1 MKLTAQQHLE
11 IRQHLLGLSLT
22 EDMLDE
28 LYDHLLT
35 SLEQQPASAK
45 FNMADVRE
53 LLDTEFHELIN
64 TPEEKKKYRLF
75 NRVTGFVIFGIA
87 LLTYWLT
94 MEPTASFYDC
104 GEFIATANKL
114 QVGHQPGAP
123 LFLMIGK
130 MFSLL
135 AMGNPAK
142 IAYWINF
149 SAVLAS
155 AATIMFLFWTIT
167 ALAAKVYSKEKIG
180 SKTFSILAAGAIGA
194 LAYTFSDTFW
204 FSAVESEV
212 YALSSLFTA
221 VTFWAIL
228 RWESETNNRWLVFIS
243 FIVGL
248 SIGVHLL
255 SLLTIPAVTLVYYF
269 KKAEKPGVL
278 GTIKAFFIGCLIVG
292 IVQFVLIQYFVL
304 FAAEADLLF
313 VNNLG
318 LFFGSGAIS
327 FVLLFAVIL
336 YGAINYS
343 IRHQKYN
350 LNMGLLCLV
359 FVLFGFSSYLMI
371 LIRADAKTNINLSN
385 PDQPFSLYDYL
396 GRTNYG
402 STPLIYGNT
411 FDAKVV
417 ENKETGNTYR
427 KGASKYEVSGKTYKT
442 TYDKNILFPR
452 TFSQKAGHDKYYQQW
467 LNLNEGQTPTFT
479 QNLSFFTSW
488 QLGFMYWRYFL
499 WNFAGRQNDVQGVGN
514 VQDGNWITGIKP
526 LDSLRLGSQSD
537 LPATITT
544 NAGHNVYYGFPL
556 LMGIAGLIWLY
567 RRNKTDGIVVI
578 TLFFFTGIAII
589 LYLNQDPLQP
599 RERDYAYAG
608 SFYAFAIC
616 IGFGVLALQDLFAK
630 IAKQK
635 LSLIMATGICLLAA
649 PVLMGV
655 QGWDDHDRSHKN
667 TATDWAKNYLNSCAP
682 NAILFTNADNDTFP
696 LWYAQEVEGFR
707 TDVRVICM
715 QFLPDASFINQ
726 LKKQMNT
733 SAPLPI
739 TMAEEKYVSGVRDYL
754 PYVDY
759 GLTDS
764 VELKDLFAVMTSEN
778 KEDQVQMTD
787 GTFMNFLP
795 TKKLKLTIDPEQLVK
810 TQTITPAQKALVS
823 KTMEW
828 NFNKSYASKGDLA
841 LFDILIHNNWERPVY
856 FATSVSQDTYIGL
869 DQYLY
874 LEGYAYRLLPFKTAA
889 GDFRDKTEKTNSD
902 VMYAN
907 VMDKIDYTAFHK
919 ASYLDQE
926 SKRIVFSTWGFNNTL
941 AGNLIMEGKSAKA
954 KLLMQKCLRDLPLT
968 NYSVRDTVNRISTIQ
983 NLYALNRIKEANQ
996 LAKETTGFL
1005 AQEFSYVCT
1014 LAPEF
1019 QQAYL
1024 QDTRLSLSV
1033 LHQLDQLTAGYKQ
1046 QELNRV
1052 IQDTFNQMI
1061 DKSGIRRS

>member
-22 EDMLDE
+22 EDTLDE
-28 LYDHLLT
+28 LYDHLIT
-35 SLEQQPASAK
+35 SLEQKPASAK
-45 FNMADVRE
+45 FNMTQVRE
-53 LLDTEFHELIN
+53 LIDTEFSVLIN
-64 TPEEKKKYRLF
+64 TPEEKKKYRRI
-75 NRVTGFVIFGIA
+75 NTIAGFILFGIA

-104 GEFIATANKL
+104 GEFIATANRL

-130 MFSLL
+130 LFSLL
-135 AMGNPAK
+135 ALGNTAK

-167 ALAAKVYSKEKIG
+167 ALASKVYRKERVG
-180 SKTFSILAAGAIGA
+180 TKTFSIIAAGAIGA

-228 RWESETNNRWLVFIS
+228 RWESETNDRWLVFIS

-269 KKAEKPGVL
+269 KKAAKPTIA
-278 GTIKAFFIGCLIVG
+278 GTIKAFLIGCVIVG

-304 FAAEADLLF
+304 FAAQADLLF
-313 VNNLG
+313 VNTFG
-318 LFFGSGAIS
+318 LFFGSGAIT
-327 FVLLFAVIL
+327 FILLFFTAICWT
-336 YGAINYS
+336 INYS
-343 IRHQKYN
+343 IRKRRYN

-359 FVLFGFSSYLMI
+359 FILFGFSSYLMI

-385 PDQPFSLYDYL
+385 PDMPFSLYDYL

-402 STPLIYGNT
+402 SAPLIYGNT
-411 FDAKVV
+411 FDAKAI

-427 KGASKYEVSGKTYKT
+427 KGATKYEVSGKTYKT
-442 TYDKNILFPR
+442 TYDKNLFFPR
-452 TFSQKAGHDKYYQQW
+452 TFSQKQGHDKYYQQW

-499 WNFAGRQNDVQGVGN
+499 WNFVGRQNDVQGNGGIDN
-514 VQDGNWITGIKP
+514 GNWISGIKP
-526 LDSLRLGSQSD
+526 LDAIRLGNQSA

-544 NAGHNVYYGFPL
+544 NAAHNVYYGFPL
-556 LMGIAGLIWLY
+556 ILGIAGLIWLY
-567 RRNKTDGIVVI
+567 RKNKMDGIVVL

-608 SFYAFAIC
+608 SFYAFAIF
-616 IGFGVLALQDLFAK
+616 IGFGVLAFKELLSK

-635 LSLIMATGICLLAA
+635 VSLMLATGISLLAV
-649 PVLMGV
+649 PVLMGI
-655 QGWDDHDRSHKN
+655 QGWDDHNRSQKY

-707 TDVRVICM
+707 TDVRVICV

-726 LKKQMNT
+726 LKKQVNK
-733 SAPLPI
+733 SAPLPV
-739 TMAEEKYVSGVRDYL
+739 TMGEEKYVSGVRDYL

-764 VELKDLFAVMTSEN
+764 VELKDLFAVMTSDAQ
-778 KEDQVQMTD
+778 EDKVQMND
-787 GTFMNFLP
+787 GSFMNFLP
-795 TKKLKLTIDPEQLVK
+795 TKKLKLTVDSEQLVK
-810 TQTITPAQKALVS
+810 THTITPAQKANVARE
-823 KTMEW
+823 MEW
-828 NFNKSYASKGDLA
+828 NFNKSYVSKGDLA

-856 FATSVSQDTYIGL
+856 FATSVSDDTYAGL
-869 DQYLY
+869 DKYLY
-874 LEGYAYRLLPFKTAA
+874 LEGYAYRLLPFKTTA
-889 GDFRDKTEKTNSD
+889 DDVRDKSEKTNSD

-907 VMDKIDYTAFHK
+907 VMNKIDYSAFNK
-919 ASYLDQE
+919 ASFLDPE

-941 AGNLIMEGKSAKA
+941 AANLIMEGKPVQANHV
-954 KLLMQKCLRDLPLT
+954 MQKCLKDLPLT
-968 NYSVRDTVNRISTIQ
+968 NYSVRDTLNRIYTIQ
-983 NLYALNRIKEANQ
+983 NLYALNHIKQANQ
-996 LAKETTGFL
+996 LTKETSDFL
-1005 AQEFSYVCT
+1005 AQEFNYVCT
-1014 LAPEF
+1014 LNPEF
-1019 QQAYL
+1019 QRTYL
-1024 QDTRLSLSV
+1024 QNTRLSLYI
-1033 LHQLDQLTAGYKQ
+1033 LGELNKLTAGYKQ
-1046 QELNRV
+1046 QEMNRL
-1052 IQDTFNQMI
+1052 IQGVFNHMI
-1061 DKSGIRRS
+1061 DKSGIRS

>member
-1 MKLTAQQHLE
+1 MKITAKQHLE

-22 EDMLDE
+22 EDTFDE

-35 SLEQQPASAK
+35 SLEQKPASAK
-45 FNMADVRE
+45 FSMTDVRE
-53 LLDTEFHELIN
+53 LIHTEFSDLIN
-64 TPEEKKKYRLF
+64 TPEEKKKYDRI
-75 NRVTGFVIFGIA
+75 NMIMGFVLFGIA

-104 GEFIATANKL
+104 GEFIATANRL

-130 MFSLL
+130 LFSLL
-135 AMGNPAK
+135 AMGNTAK

-167 ALAAKVYSKEKIG
+167 ALAAKIYRREKIG
-180 SKTFSILAAGAIGA
+180 AKTFSIIASGTIGA

-228 RWESETNNRWLVFIS
+228 KWESDSNNRWLVFIS

-255 SLLTIPAVTLVYYF
+255 SLLAIPAVTLVYYF
-269 KKAEKPGVL
+269 KKAEKPGIA
-278 GTIKAFFIGCLIVG
+278 GTIKAFFIGCVIVG
-292 IVQFVLIQYFVL
+292 IVQFALIQYFVL
-304 FAAEADLLF
+304 FAAKADLLF
-313 VNNLG
+313 VNTFG
-318 LFFGSGAIS
+318 LFFGSGAMS
-327 FVLLFAVIL
+327 FVLLFAAGL
-336 YGAINYS
+336 CWAINYS
-343 IRHQKYN
+343 IRKSKYN
-350 LNMGLLCLV
+350 LNMGLLCLT
-359 FVLFGFSSYLMI
+359 FILFGFSSYLMI

-385 PDQPFSLYDYL
+385 PDQPFSLYEYL

-402 STPLIYGNT
+402 TTPLIYGNT
-411 FDAKVV
+411 FDAKTV

-427 KGASKYEVSGKTYKT
+427 KGAIKYEVSGKTYKT
-442 TYDKNILFPR
+442 TYDKNLFFPR
-452 TFSQKAGHDKYYQQW
+452 TFSQKPGHAQYYQQW
-467 LNLNEGQTPTFT
+467 LNLSEGETPTFS

-499 WNFAGRQNDVQGVGN
+499 WNFAGRQNDVQGNGEIN
-514 VQDGNWITGIKP
+514 NGNWISGIKP
-526 LDSLRLGSQSD
+526 LDAMRLGNQSD

-544 NAGHNVYYGFPL
+544 NSAHNVYYGFPL
-556 LMGIAGLIWLY
+556 ILGIAGLIWLY
-567 RRNKTDGIVVI
+567 RSNKTDAIVI
-578 TLFFFTGIAII
+578 LTLFFFTGIAII

-616 IGFGVLALQDLFAK
+616 IGFGVLALKELLSK
-630 IAKQK
+630 ITQQK
-635 LSLIMATGICLLAA
+635 MSLIIATGITLLAV
-649 PVLMGV
+649 PVLMGI
-655 QGWDDHDRSHKN
+655 QGWDDHNRSQKY

-726 LKKQMNT
+726 LKKQVNK
-733 SAPLPI
+733 SSPLPL
-739 TMAEEKYVSGVRDYL
+739 TMGEEKYVAGVRDYL

-764 VELKDLFAVMTSEN
+764 IELKDLFAVMTSDN

-795 TKKLKLTIDPEQLVK
+795 AKKLKLTVDADQLVK
-810 TQTITPAQKALVS
+810 THTITAAQKANVA
-823 KTMEW
+823 KEMEW
-828 NFNKSYASKGDLA
+828 SFNKSYVSKGDLA

-856 FATSVSQDTYIGL
+856 FATSVSDDTYAGL
-869 DQYLY
+869 DKYLY
-874 LEGYAYRLLPFKTAA
+874 LEGYAYRLLPFKA
-889 GDFRDKTEKTNSD
+889 GADDLRDKSEKTNSD
-902 VMYAN
+902 VMYSN
-907 VMDKIDYTAFHK
+907 VMNKIDYSAFNK
-919 ASYLDQE
+919 ASYLDPE

-941 AGNLIMEGKSAKA
+941 AGNLIMEGKPAQA
-954 KLLMQKCLRDLPLT
+954 TRVMQKCLRDLPLT
-968 NYSVRDTVNRISTIQ
+968 NYSVRDTVNRIYTIQ
-983 NLYALNRIKEANQ
+983 NLYALNHMKEANQ
-996 LAKETTGFL
+996 LTKETSDFL
-1005 AQEFSYVCT
+1005 AQEFNYVCT
-1014 LAPEF
+1014 LTPDF
-1019 QQAYL
+1019 QRAYL
-1024 QDTRLSLSV
+1024 QNTRLSLSV
-1033 LHQLDQLTAGYKQ
+1033 LNELNKLTAAYKQ
-1046 QELNRV
+1046 KEINQLIKGV
-1052 IQDTFNQMI
+1052 FNNMI
-1061 DKSGIRRS
+1061 DKSGVRS

>member
-22 EDMLDE
+22 EDTLDE
-28 LYDHLLT
+28 LYDHLIT
-35 SLEQQPASAK
+35 SFEHKPASTK

-53 LLDTEFHELIN
+53 QIHTEFSELIN
-64 TPEEKKKYRLF
+64 TSEEKKKY
-75 NRVTGFVIFGIA
+75 NRINTIAGFILFGIA

-104 GEFIATANKL
+104 GEFIATATRL

-130 MFSLL
+130 LFSLL
-135 AMGNPAK
+135 AIGNTSK

-167 ALAAKVYSKEKIG
+167 ALAAKVYRKEKTSTKI
-180 SKTFSILAAGAIGA
+180 FSIIAAGAIGA

-228 RWESETNNRWLVFIS
+228 RWEKETNNRWLIFIS

-269 KKAEKPGVL
+269 KKAEKTSIT
-278 GTIKAFFIGCLIVG
+278 GTIKAFLAGCLLVG
-292 IVQFVLIQYFVL
+292 IVQFALIQYFVL

-313 VNNLG
+313 VNQFSLP
-318 LFFGSGAIS
+318 FGSGAIT
-327 FVLLFAVIL
+327 FVLVFAVIL
-336 YGAINYS
+336 CLAISYS
-343 IRHQKYN
+343 IRKQKYN

-359 FVLFGFSSYLMI
+359 FILFGFSSYLMI

-385 PDQPFSLYDYL
+385 PDQPYGLYNYL
-396 GRTNYG
+396 ARTNYG
-402 STPLIYGNT
+402 STPLLYGNT
-411 FDAKVV
+411 FDAKAL
-417 ENKETGNTYR
+417 ENTDTGNTYR
-427 KGASKYEVSGKTYKT
+427 KGTTKYEVSGKTFNT

-452 TFSQKAGHDKYYQQW
+452 TYSQKSGHAQYYQHW
-467 LNLNEGQTPTFT
+467 LNLPEGQTPSFA

-488 QLGFMYWRYFL
+488 QVGFMYWRYFL
-499 WNFAGRQNDVQGVGN
+499 WNFAGRQNDVQSHGGIQN
-514 VQDGNWITGIKP
+514 GNWITGIKP
-526 LDSLRLGSQSD
+526 LDAIRLGNQSV

-544 NAGHNVYYGFPL
+544 NAAHNVYYGFPL
-556 LMGIAGLIWLY
+556 ILGIAGLIWLY
-567 RRNKTDGIVVI
+567 RKNKAASIVVL
-578 TLFFFTGIAII
+578 TLFFFTGLAII

-608 SFYAFAIC
+608 SFYAFAIF
-616 IGFGVLALQDLFAK
+616 IGFGVLALKELLAK
-630 IAKQK
+630 IAKPK
-635 LSLIMATGICLLAA
+635 LSLIIATGICLLSV

-655 QGWDDHDRSHKN
+655 QGWDDHNRSQKY

-682 NAILFTNADNDTFP
+682 NAILFTNADNDTYP

-715 QFLPDASFINQ
+715 QFLSDDAFINQ
-726 LKKQMNT
+726 LKKQANK

-739 TMAEEKYVSGVRDYL
+739 TMAKEKYVSGVRDYF

-764 VELKDLFAVMTSEN
+764 VELKDLFTVMTSEN
-778 KEDQVQMTD
+778 KEDQVQMTN
-787 GTFMNFLP
+787 GEFMNFLP

-810 TQTITPAQKALVS
+810 TQTITPAQKAHVT
-823 KTMEW
+823 KEMQWT
-828 NFNKSYASKGDLA
+828 FNKTYASKGDLA
-841 LFDILIHNNWERPVY
+841 LFDILIHNNWKRPIY
-856 FATSVSQDTYIGL
+856 FATNVSDDTYAGL
-869 DQYLY
+869 DKYLY
-874 LEGYAYRLLPFKTAA
+874 LEGYAYRLLPFKTET
-889 GDFRDKTEKTNSD
+889 DDNRDKTEKTNSD

-907 VMDKIDYTAFHK
+907 VMTKIDYSAFNK
-919 ASYLDQE
+919 TSYLDQE
-926 SKRIVFSTWGFNNTL
+926 SKRIVFSTWGSNNTL
-941 AGNLIMEGKSAKA
+941 ARNLLIEGKPVQANH
-954 KLLMQKCLRDLPLT
+954 LMQKCLKDLPLA
-968 NYSVRDTVNRISTIQ
+968 NYSVRDTVNRIYTIQ
-983 NLYALNRIKEANQ
+983 NLYALNQVKQANQ
-996 LAKETTGFL
+996 LTKETSDFL
-1005 AQEFSYVCT
+1005 AQEFNYVCT
-1014 LAPEF
+1014 LTPEF
-1019 QQAYL
+1019 QRAYL
-1024 QDTRLSLSV
+1024 QDTRISLYV
-1033 LHQLDQLTAGYKQ
+1033 LGELDKLTTGFNQ
-1046 QELNRV
+1046 QELNQKV
-1052 IQDTFNQMI
+1052 KGLFKKMADV
-1061 DKSGIRRS
+1061 SGIRS